1 MGSTETKAK
10 RPQRRSRS
18 TAADAFVVLAMTLT
32 TVALAIGLYLQF
44 RLAFWL
50 AVVAALSVYVG
61 LLALHALVRR
71 SEKVERLTAE
81 IERLESELNQVSAGA
96 KPGVAMAGSMPAT
109 IAAPVPVSP
118 SVPGSAPVTGSGVMP
133 QRPAPTG
140 APVSQRTGQPHTDSY
155 GPRAE
160 AGPATAAQ
168 TEVARNAGRAPNA
181 IPPMGGPAVAPPA
194 AGAMGGLPPALPSA
208 PRPTG
213 GPPASGTEPVERGVS
228 DRAVDAIMNGYWAFR
243 PSQPPRLP
251 EAVPPGMSEAAG
263 APVTQNPPSQNY
275 PAIPSGENQA
285 GPQPSAHQ
293 PPALPPPLPRS
304 APPPVRAAAPAA
316 TGARTGAEPPPMPPS
331 PRQTDVDMIG
341 GLIKK
346 MADEINAVE
355 ADRLRNPAGSDRVP
369 PAAIEASV
377 NALRTTADQMRG
389 SADAIDAR
397 LHAVCSYRA
406 ADPMRGTGEPASASL
421 RQRPA
426 MPVAPQPSG
435 WDDNAGPVSGPVA
448 GPVGPVAE
456 MRSPKR
462 PEPARAEPP
471 RADAAPEAERPAPV
485 AIQPPP
491 LPVAQIAPQSA
502 PQSAAPIVPRNAS
515 PRHAMDR
522 PAAREL
528 PPPAEPAGYAP
539 MPWPEQD
546 DDAGRAGAAPAVPT
560 ATVAHS
566 RLAALAE
573 AITAGRL
580 DVLLDPILGLA
591 DQRARHF
598 EVSVRLKDKN
608 GQVLEPPDG
617 VPELRESGLLP
628 LLDCARIQRSAQVAN
643 RLADRGKPGSLF
655 SAFSGEAL
663 SHDQFLADFADLY
676 SAREG
681 LATQLVLSFGQ
692 ADVRGFAGR
701 DWDTVAEM
709 RELGFRFALQ
719 SITDLDMDLEALK
732 TAGFDFVKLDASV
745 FLDGMPASGGVIPAG
760 DICRHL
766 AQLGMTLIVG
776 RIDDEAQLA
785 RIFGFGVIYGQ
796 GQLFGGARPMK
807 TEALSEASHA
817 AA

>member
-81 IERLESELNQVSAGA
+81 IERLESELNHVSAGA
-96 KPGVAMAGSMPAT
+96 KPGVAMPGDGPMPAT
-109 IAAPVPVSP
+109 AAAPAPVSP
-118 SVPGSAPVTGSGVMP
+118 AVSMSGTGTLP
-133 QRPAPTG
+133 QRPSPAGAPPHLTPMPPVAPSVSTAQG
-140 APVSQRTGQPHTDSY
+140 APVSQRTGQPHSETY
-155 GPRAE
+155 GPRSE
-160 AGPATAAQ
+160 AGMAAAAQ
-168 TEVARNAGRAPNA
+168 TESARNAGRAPNA
-181 IPPMGGPAVAPPA
+181 MPPVGGPAVAPA
-194 AGAMGGLPPALPSA
+194 ALPSA
-208 PRPTG
+208 PRQTG
-213 GPPASGTEPVERGVS
+213 ASPASGTGPAERGVS
-228 DRAVDAIMNGYWAFR
+228 ERAVDAILNDYWAFR

-251 EAVPPGMSEAAG
+251 GAVPPGSLANATGPAGMSEDVG
-263 APVTQNPPSQNY
+263 PPTSAQVLT
-275 PAIPSGENQA
+275 
-285 GPQPSAHQ
+285 GPQPSVQQ

-304 APPPVRAAAPAA
+304 APPPVRASAPAA
-316 TGARTGAEPPPMPPS
+316 TGALTAAEPPPMPPS

-389 SADAIDAR
+389 SATTTEMRGSATTAE
-397 LHAVCSYRA
+397 
-406 ADPMRGTGEPASASL
+406 MRGTGDPATASL

-426 MPVAPQPSG
+426 MPAAPQPPG
-435 WDDNAGPVSGPVA
+435 WDDDTRLAS
-448 GPVGPVAE
+448 E
-456 MRSPKR
+456 IRSPKR
-462 PEPARAEPP
+462 PASAHVDPTRA
-471 RADAAPEAERPAPV
+471 AAVAERPAPV
-485 AIQPPP
+485 AVQPPP
-491 LPVAQIAPQSA
+491 LPVAQDAS
-502 PQSAAPIVPRNAS
+502 PIVAQNVPRTAS
-515 PRHAMDR
+515 PRHAMER

-528 PPPAEPAGYAP
+528 PPLAEPVGYAP

-546 DDAGRAGAAPAVPT
+546 DDAARAGTAPGVPA

-643 RLADRGKPGSLF
+643 RLADRGKSGSLF

-701 DWDTVAEM
+701 DWDTIAEM

-732 TAGFDFVKLDASV
+732 SAGFDFVKLDASV
-745 FLDGMPASGGVIPAG
+745 FLDGMPASGGVVPAG

-766 AQLGMTLIVG
+766 ALLGLTLIVG

-807 TEALSEASHA
+807 TEALGEASHA